1 MGRYVA
7 EKNSG
12 LECNIATFPRLDVTL
27 YIKATIIIY
36 IEPRSLPIALNGS
49 NIPCFAVFILS
60 KYAPIAVSNIP
71 TIPNLSSLSPRM
83 RFDVKIINI
92 GLNAKNGK
100 VMDKGDILIAFIYNM
115 SAIISNGS
123 KISIVTKKHK
133 SNLGT
138 AMKGRINSKK
148 GEANPT
154 CTQATRYSLLLKSDF
169 LQRASADAEKK
180 AQSRDNMSQFKANHQ

>member
-1 MGRYVA
+1 
-7 EKNSG
+7 
-12 LECNIATFPRLDVTL
+12 
-27 YIKATIIIY
+27 
-36 IEPRSLPIALNGS
+36 
-49 NIPCFAVFILS
+49 
-60 KYAPIAVSNIP
+60 
-71 TIPNLSSLSPRM
+71 M
-83 RFDVKIINI
+83 RFDVKIINM

-100 VMDKGDILIAFIYNM
+100 VMDKGDVLIAFMYNM

-123 KISIVTKKHK
+123 KISTVTKKHK

-138 AMKGRINSKK
+138 SMKGRINSKK